1 MMKTNYQCLDNQ
13 EYTQEGYSLV
23 PIRWQDRYKIMQWR
37 NEQMFHLRQDKE
49 LTVED
54 QDAYFENIVAKL
66 FDLDKPKQILFSFLK
81 DKECIGYGGLVHID
95 WNKKTAEI
103 SFLINSELER
113 TQFSKLWLIFLSM
126 IEKIAFHEIKLNEVF
141 TYSYEVRPKLYPILD
156 QAGFIEKE
164 RISAAIQL
172 NNKSI
177 DGLIHI
183 KRKKEL
189 SYRPVEYSDVQLLF
203 EWATDSSTRNNSI
216 NSKEITWDEH
226 VKWFNEKM
234 NDHKSSMFLFL
245 KEKPVG
251 VLRLD
256 EVNNQFQISFSVDRK
271 QRGKG
276 IGNQMISFIL
286 KKFSGN
292 NFSAQVLENNRGS
305 HRIFLKNKFSVDSVS
320 RKGNKTITHYIKE
333 AFDGNY

>member
-1 MMKTNYQCLDNQ
+1 MMKTDYQCLDNQ

-49 LTVED
+49 LTIED
-54 QDAYFENIVAKL
+54 QDAYFKNIIAKL
-66 FDLDKPKQILFSFLK
+66 FDQNQPKQILFSFLN

-95 WNKKTAEI
+95 WGKKTAEI
-103 SFLINSELER
+103 SFLINSDYEDS
-113 TQFSKLWLIFLSM
+113 QFSKLWIIFLSM
-126 IEKIAFHEIKLNEVF
+126 IEKIAFNEIKLNEIF

-164 RISAAIQL
+164 RISEVIKL

-177 DGLIHI
+177 DGLIHV
-183 KRKKEL
+183 KRKGDL
-189 SYRPVEYSDVQLLF
+189 SYRLVEYSDIHLLF
-203 EWATDSSTRNNSI
+203 EWATDPSTRNNSI
-216 NSKEITWDEH
+216 NSKEITLDEH
-226 VKWFNEKM
+226 IKWFNKKM
-234 NDHKSSMFLFL
+234 NDSKSTMFLFK

-256 EVNNQFQISFSVDRK
+256 KLNSQFQISFSVDRK

-276 IGNQMISFIL
+276 IGNKMINFIL
-286 KKFSGN
+286 QKYPEVV
-292 NFSAQVLENNRGS
+292 FSAKVLESNKSS
-305 HRIFLKNKFSVDSVS
+305 HKIFLKNNFTIDYISVIGN
-320 RKGNKTITHYIKE
+320 RKVMHYIK
-333 AFDGNY
+333 N